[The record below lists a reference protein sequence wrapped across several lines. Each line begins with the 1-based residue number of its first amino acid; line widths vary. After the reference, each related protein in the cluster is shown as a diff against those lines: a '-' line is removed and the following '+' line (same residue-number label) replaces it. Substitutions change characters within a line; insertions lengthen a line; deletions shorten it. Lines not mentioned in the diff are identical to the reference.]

1 MKKPDLF
8 IPSLFILFLLVSNL
22 LVAQW
27 PVWSDPVSITDSVSD
42 NINPNIRL
50 LQFTSYDFYIFWE
63 KSTDTLSSA
72 IYYKN
77 FYEDDEPQVF
87 VGDDGVHYSNPQP
100 VDTWHGQWDDTLFY
114 VFYESDIEGFDNIY
128 YRVYNSSGFTEP
140 TPLTETTNEKTEL
153 LCNNSG
159 RIVWMEQNRIMHSK
173 LDEYTHVFE
182 EPFVIDSGNC
192 SFPSIVQTDIEWSG
206 DIPVVSWI
214 KVLNDSSHIMIRRQ
228 DKKDGWLDAETIF
241 TGDSCTNL
249 SFCTGMGQSGI
260 LTWDYFNDTSWHF
273 LYYDLEDDQVYI
285 SENSQQKPFQPRYY
299 SGAVFVKSKEFGP
312 GYTTY
317 VYQNNDTIDIY
328 TSGFYSF
335 NPPVYLYQNIS
346 KSDNPVK
353 HPQIFTGKVESP
365 CNYYSI
371 NIWEEKENDHW
382 QLKYSTAF
390 ICLSD
395 IEEKNEPEQVQLIT
409 TPNPF
414 CGEVEISFLL
424 NRSDDVTLSVYN
436 TAGVKIKTIEQGKLG
451 AGQHIYKWNGSK
463 YPAGLYF
470 VQLQSVSGLTTQKM
484 ILTK

>member
-50 LQFTSYDFYIFWE
+50 LQFTSYGFYIFWE

-87 VGDDGVHYSNPQP
+87 VGDDGVHYANPQP

-140 TPLTETTNEKTEL
+140 ATLTETTDEKTEL

-206 DIPVVSWI
+206 DTPVVAWI
-214 KVLNDSSHIMIRRQ
+214 KADNDSAHIMIRRQ

-249 SFCTGMGQSGI
+249 SFCTGMGESGI
-260 LTWDYFNDTSWHF
+260 LTWDYYNDSDWHF
-273 LYYDLEDDQVYI
+273 IYYDLENDKIYE
-285 SENSQQKPFQPRYY
+285 SENSQQKPFQPSYY
-299 SGAVFVKSKEFGP
+299 SGAVFVKSKEFGH

-335 NPPVYLYQNIS
+335 NPPVSLYQNIS

-353 HPQIFTGKVESP
+353 HPKIFTGKFESP

-371 NIWEEKENDHW
+371 NIWEEQVNEHW

-390 ICLSD
+390 VCLSGV
-395 IEEKNEPEQVQLIT
+395 EEKNKPAIQLT
-409 TPNPF
+409 VTPNPF
-414 CGEVEISFLL
+414 SEEVTISFSLD
-424 NRSDDVTLSVYN
+424 SPGKVILSVYN
-436 TAGVKIKTIEQGKLG
+436 ADGIEMETFESGRLSIG
-451 AGQHIYKWNGSK
+451 EHVYHWNGSQ
-463 YPAGLYF
+463 YPSGLYF
-470 VQLQSVSGLTTQKM
+470 VQLQSRSGLSTRKI
-484 ILTK
+484 ILSK

>member
-100 VDTWHGQWDDTLFY
+100 VVTWHGQWDDTLFY

-273 LYYDLEDDQVYI
+273 LY
-285 SENSQQKPFQPRYY
+285 
-299 SGAVFVKSKEFGP
+299 
-312 GYTTY
+312 
-317 VYQNNDTIDIY
+317 
-328 TSGFYSF
+328 
-335 NPPVYLYQNIS
+335 
-346 KSDNPVK
+346 
-353 HPQIFTGKVESP
+353 
-365 CNYYSI
+365 
-371 NIWEEKENDHW
+371 
-382 QLKYSTAF
+382 
-390 ICLSD
+390 
-395 IEEKNEPEQVQLIT
+395 
-409 TPNPF
+409 
-414 CGEVEISFLL
+414 
-424 NRSDDVTLSVYN
+424 
-436 TAGVKIKTIEQGKLG
+436 
-451 AGQHIYKWNGSK
+451 
-463 YPAGLYF
+463 
-470 VQLQSVSGLTTQKM
+470 
-484 ILTK
+484 